1 MWKTGAQRL
10 GFSAPDV
17 MHVWRNIRHRAGGGR
32 TGWTGVGSRTFR
44 DVDVAVAVGVDGVLG
59 IASSAHVDR
68 TEPGVA
74 CGTRDGSRGVQ
85 HVRCDEEGVWRDLEG
100 EYRGD
105 SRLGTKKRAGVAGV
119 ELRARCNVARIGVS
133 GRKREV
139 SALTS
144 GSDAKLARR
153 GMPRSRRTWP
163 ERRCLLS
170 TFVHA
175 ERDGQP

>member
-105 SRLGTKKRAGVAGV
+105 SRLGTKKRAGVGGSSSELDATSLGSEYRGANAKYRRSPRVRTRSSRVAGC
-119 ELRARCNVARIGVS
+119 RCA
-133 GRKREV
+133 E
-139 SALTS
+139 
-144 GSDAKLARR
+144 SDDGFFPFLEENRDWI
-153 GMPRSRRTWP
+153 P
-163 ERRCLLS
+163 
-170 TFVHA
+170 FV
-175 ERDGQP
+175 

>member
-1 MWKTGAQRL
+1 MCKTGAQRL

-44 DVDVAVAVGVDGVLG
+44 DVDVAVAVGVDGVLE

-85 HVRCDEEGVWRDLEG
+85 HVRRDEEGVWRDLEG

-153 GMPRSRRTWP
+153 GMPLR
-163 ERRCLLS
+163 
-170 TFVHA
+170 
-175 ERDGQP
+175 